1 MSPTPSQFDGVAGDL
16 RSWRRNANWLKASA
30 DVVFKL
36 WSDEMIRPF
45 DNPTGPEIVPAEV
58 GFVAMMLAGLAL
70 ENLAKALVIRR
81 EGLGAASSGR
91 LPAYLEKHGIRVY
104 LSRGK
109 FKLSMEDRELVERL
123 ERFVM
128 WAGRYPVPKNVQGY
142 GEVHVG
148 DSDIQRFRDLY
159 ARLDQAL
166 I

>member
-70 ENLAKALVIRR
+70 ENLAKALVIAVSRVSAPSRATRCFSIRR
-81 EGLGAASSGR
+81 SSASERFRAFAWTYRSAACVSVVGLAFVVSFARMRLANSVRASSSVQSAENFR
-91 LPAYLEKHGIRVY
+91 SCLPFAWSV
-104 LSRGK
+104 
-109 FKLSMEDRELVERL
+109 
-123 ERFVM
+123 
-128 WAGRYPVPKNVQGY
+128 
-142 GEVHVG
+142 
-148 DSDIQRFRDLY
+148 
-159 ARLDQAL
+159 
-166 I
+166 